1 MKKIIGITTILVL
14 TVISLA
20 YLYFSSLNIKSR
32 NNDRVLSEI
41 PADASLVFQ
50 YPNDKSLYDIFK
62 EYTVFDTIIGS
73 YHKQE
78 LAWLKKLLISKKELA
93 DITDGQKVF
102 LSFHPSKTDSVHF
115 LWSIQLKQSLTI
127 NELQNTLSQ
136 LSDIKLNMKEKSG
149 NAILEINYSEL
160 NRPFFLGIDNGIARG
175 SFSVDLLSQSI
186 DKKTEK
192 ISKAFI
198 KEINN
203 GLNKNANALA
213 QLFINYNRVGFL
225 KPFFKGKLSDNME
238 LFESFTGYSSL
249 ELNYKTDVMMFNGIS
264 RISLAK
270 DRYIPIFLHQKPVKN
285 TIKLIMPYNTA
296 SSITYGISDY
306 PMFKKDLD
314 QVFEARNELDTLK
327 KQIKTITAETG
338 INPERDMVKLW
349 AKELSTLHLSTSE
362 SLAILKVSD
371 GSKLQFLLDPMSS
384 FYSPTVR
391 RMNYNNLFYF
401 YFGDPMK
408 KYSKPFFTITDN
420 LLILSNSPSS
430 IQRFLNDYN
439 SGRLIYKTKA
449 YIQFDQLVADQ
460 SNISFVVYLN
470 NARNLLRNSIKSN
483 YSQIFR
489 SNNYGIKDLYALSY
503 QLTSNN
509 EYFFTNFYT
518 GYKNL
523 IPATDPDLF
532 VDSTGLTN

>member
-62 EYTVFDTIIGS
+62 EYTVFDTIIGL

-78 LAWLKKLLISKKELA
+78 LAWLKKLLISKKELS

-102 LSFHPSKTDSVHF
+102 LSFHPSKTDTVHF

-136 LSDIKLNMKEKSG
+136 LSDIRLNMKEKSG

-225 KPFFKGKLSDNME
+225 KPFFKRKLSDNME

-470 NARNLLRNSIKSN
+470 NAQNLLRNSIKSN

-532 VDSTGLTN
+532 VDGTGLTN

>member
-62 EYTVFDTIIGS
+62 EYTVFDTIIGL

-78 LAWLKKLLISKKELA
+78 LAWLKKLLISKKELS

-102 LSFHPSKTDSVHF
+102 LSFHPSKTDTVHF

-136 LSDIKLNMKEKSG
+136 LSDIRLNMKEKSG

-225 KPFFKGKLSDNME
+225 KPFFKRKLSDNME

-384 FYSPTVR
+384 FYSPTER
-391 RMNYNNLFYF
+391 RMNNNNLFYF

-470 NARNLLRNSIKSN
+470 NAQNLLRNSIKSN

-532 VDSTGLTN
+532 VDGTGLTN

>member
-1 MKKIIGITTILVL
+1 MKKIIGITTVLVL

-20 YLYFSSLNIKSR
+20 YLYFSNLNVKSR

-62 EYTVFDTIIGS
+62 DYTVFDTIIGS
-73 YHKQE
+73 NNKQE

-93 DITDGQKVF
+93 EITDGQKIF
-102 LSFHPSKTDSVHF
+102 LSFHPSKTDSIHF

-127 NELQNTLSQ
+127 DDLHNTLSE
-136 LSDIKLNMKEKSG
+136 LSDIRVSMKEKSG
-149 NAILEINYSEL
+149 IAILQINYSEL
-160 NRPFFLGIDNGIARG
+160 ERPFYLCIDNGIARG
-175 SFSVDLLSQSI
+175 SFSAVLLSQSI
-186 DKKTEK
+186 DDKTMK
-192 ISKAFI
+192 ISPGFI
-198 KEINN
+198 REINT
-203 GLNKNANALA
+203 GLNKDANALA
-213 QLFINYNRVGFL
+213 HLFINYNKVGFL
-225 KPFFKGKLSDNME
+225 KPFFRRKLSDNME
-238 LFESFTGYSSL
+238 LFESFRGYSSL
-249 ELNYKTDVMMFNGIS
+249 VLNYKTDVMMFNGIS
-264 RISLAK
+264 RISSAK
-270 DRYIPIFLHQKPVKN
+270 DSYISIFLHQKPVKN

-306 PMFKKDLD
+306 SVYKKDLD
-314 QVFEARNELDTLK
+314 QLFEARNELDTLK
-327 KQIKTITAETG
+327 KQIKTITSETG
-338 INPERDMVKLW
+338 INPDRDMIKLW

-362 SLAILKVSD
+362 SLAIIKVSD

-460 SNISFVVYLN
+460 SNVSFALYLN
-470 NARNLLRNSIKSN
+470 NAQVLLRNSLKNN

-489 SNNYGIKDLYALSY
+489 SDKYGIKDLYGLSY

-518 GYKNL
+518 GYKN
-523 IPATDPDLF
+523 IISATDPDLF
-532 VDSTGLTN
+532 VDSIRSN